1 MATVA
6 EALDNMLEDTT
17 YRGGGQYKEKSS
29 RVKHNERSIL
39 VKQLLLFLEN
49 VDEDLS
55 VMEVRQSLEDIT

>member
-6 EALDNMLEDTT
+6 EAVDNMLEDTE
-17 YRGGGQYKEKSS
+17 YVGLGQYKGKSA
-29 RVKHNERSIL
+29 RVKHNERALL

-55 VMEVRQSLEDIT
+55 VMEVRQFLEEIT

>member
-6 EALDNMLEDTT
+6 EAVDNMLEDTK
-17 YRGGGQYKEKSS
+17 YEGGGVYKEKSG
-29 RVKHNERSIL
+29 RVKHNERALL

-55 VMEVRQSLEDIT
+55 VMEVRQFLEEL

>member
-17 YRGGGQYKEKSS
+17 YVGGGQYKEKSG
-29 RVKHNERSIL
+29 RVKHNEKALL
-39 VKQLLLFLEN
+39 VKQLLKFLEE

-55 VMEVRQSLEDIT
+55 VMEVRQALEEIT